1 MGCGMRGLWWVL
13 AVALYILAL
22 GGVMAGLHGDLF
34 SFLIAAGLAGWGWAC
49 QKKATRTPK

>member
-1 MGCGMRGLWWVL
+1 MRGLWWVL